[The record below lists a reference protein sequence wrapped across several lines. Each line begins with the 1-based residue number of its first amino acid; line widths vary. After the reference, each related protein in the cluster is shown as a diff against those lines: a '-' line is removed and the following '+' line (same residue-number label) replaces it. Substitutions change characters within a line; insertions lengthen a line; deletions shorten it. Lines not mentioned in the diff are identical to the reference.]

1 MRIRKGDTV
10 QVLSGKHRG
19 KRGQVMVA
27 IPAQNKVIVDGANM
41 AKRHTK
47 PRGAT
52 MQGGIID
59 KDMPLPVSRRGHR
72 VPGVR
77 AHPYRHA
84 YRRDRPQGPDLSE
97 VRDGAVMTTTATR
110 SVPVSRS
117 ATTETVRAELKST
130 WGWPT
135 SWRFRASR
143 RSSSTWGWA
152 GPPSSPR
159 SSRGRYAT
167 WR

>member
-27 IPAQNKVIVDGANM
+27 LPRENKVIVDGANM

-59 KDMPLPVSRRGHR
+59 KDMPLPVSAVAVVCSSCGPTRI
-72 VPGVR
+72 GVR
-77 AHPYRHA
+77 VDETGRKV
-84 YRRDRPQGPDLSE
+84 RVCRKCGTDLS
-97 VRDGAVMTTTATR
+97 
-110 SVPVSRS
+110 
-117 ATTETVRAELKST
+117 
-130 WGWPT
+130 
-135 SWRFRASR
+135 
-143 RSSSTWGWA
+143 
-152 GPPSSPR
+152 
-159 SSRGRYAT
+159 
-167 WR
+167 